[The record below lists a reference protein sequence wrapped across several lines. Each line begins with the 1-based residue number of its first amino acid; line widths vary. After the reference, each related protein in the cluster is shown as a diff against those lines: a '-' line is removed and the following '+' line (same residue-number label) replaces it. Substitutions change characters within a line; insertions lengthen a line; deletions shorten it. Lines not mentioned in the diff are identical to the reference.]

1 MGFLLRR
8 TCFLFLGDDSIQEG
22 GDEMMKNQSLS
33 ALLVLIAIV
42 GALVGCQATGAYAS
56 EFPSKEIQVIV
67 GAAAGGLVDASAR
80 NLGKIMEESL
90 GKPVVIVNKPG
101 AASSLAL
108 AALKNAKQD
117 GYTIGVNAG
126 VPYTYNPHAQ
136 KVDYTLDDF
145 SYIAAIAQF
154 QWAYVSGPDKPWKD
168 FKGLVTYAKTHPGM
182 TYATMHPIGENILN
196 YIAKKEGIEWRAI
209 PTKGGA
215 EVMTAVLGNH
225 VDFGYSA
232 GIHNV
237 HVQAGQMIV
246 LAGHGAARLLGS
258 PDVPTLKELR
268 YDVVCD
274 DSIVVTTPKG
284 IPDPA
289 TKKISEAVAK
299 AARDPRYVD
308 FLEKKLNVPAVYIS
322 GDVLLKSMRE
332 QSDFHRKMIEAMK
345 Q

>member
-1 MGFLLRR
+1 
-8 TCFLFLGDDSIQEG
+8 
-22 GDEMMKNQSLS
+22 MMKNRSFS
-33 ALLVLIAIV
+33 AVLILTAIA
-42 GALVGCQATGAYAS
+42 GALVGSQAPGAHAS

-108 AALKNAKQD
+108 SAIKNAKPD

-136 KVDYTLDDF
+136 KVDYTLGDF

-168 FKGLVTYAKTHPGM
+168 FKGLVAYAKTHPGM
-182 TYATMHPIGENILN
+182 NYATMHPIGENILN

-258 PDVPTLKELR
+258 PDVPTLKELG
-268 YDVVCD
+268 YDVVCED
-274 DSIVVTTPKG
+274 AIVVTSPKKV
-284 IPDPA
+284 PDPA
-289 TKKISEAVAK
+289 LKTISQAVAK
-299 AARDPRYVD
+299 AARDPRYVE
-308 FLEKKLNVPAVYIS
+308 FLEKKLNVPAVCIS
-322 GDVLLKSMRE
+322 GDALLKSMQE
-332 QSDFHRKMIEAMK
+332 QSEFHRKMIEEMK
-345 Q
+345 